1 MRKVEQ
7 FELMR
12 RDFEKEGLGVRA
24 IACKYG
30 VHRRKVRE
38 AIESSVPPER
48 KVPERACPVLTVE
61 VKDFVEAILAND
73 KKAPRKQR
81 HTAHRIWQRVRDEL
95 GVAVAESTVRAY
107 VGQRRRELGIGASVF
122 VPQHHE
128 ICAQAEADFYEADF
142 DFPWGRQRAQIIVV
156 RSEFSAG
163 ACHTAYPTQT
173 QPAFLEGLALGLE
186 FLGGVFAVM
195 RFDNLSLAVKK
206 VIRGGRR
213 IEQERFI
220 AFRSHYLFEASF
232 ATPGIEG
239 AHEKGG
245 VEGENGRFR
254 RRWLTPVPFFE
265 SWEAANEYLLAC
277 CIKDF
282 DRRLP
287 GRATTVGEA
296 VAAEAKVL
304 RGLPDEGFELAEAS
318 SPRVDTKSR
327 VRVRNNFY
335 SVPASLVGRKVAVR
349 ILPGA
354 VEASW
359 QGHVVARHDRLH
371 LKNAESLMLDHYL
384 DVLFDKPGAFPGS
397 LPLHQARSR
406 GDFPAAYDEYWAK
419 LKARLGERKGTRGMI
434 EVLLLHR
441 ELPRDVVG
449 AAVIKALDMG
459 AINPASVELLARGA
473 MDGEPVQAN
482 LIEVGDLARYARALP
497 DLAGYDALLGCGCG
511 VAS

>member
-1 MRKVEQ
+1 MPPVGCAVD
-7 FELMR
+7 LR
-12 RDFEKEGLGVRA
+12 R
-24 IACKYG
+24 
-30 VHRRKVRE
+30 
-38 AIESSVPPER
+38 
-48 KVPERACPVLTVE
+48 
-61 VKDFVEAILAND
+61 
-73 KKAPRKQR
+73 
-81 HTAHRIWQRVRDEL
+81 
-95 GVAVAESTVRAY
+95 
-107 VGQRRRELGIGASVF
+107 QRRRLDPRPRCACGPPGRTPGRPAGGTGAS
-122 VPQHHE
+122 PG
-128 ICAQAEADFYEADF
+128 CAV
-142 DFPWGRQRAQIIVV
+142 AQPSDRVQ
-156 RSEFSAG
+156 STGHS
-163 ACHTAYPTQT
+163 
-173 QPAFLEGLALGLE
+173 
-186 FLGGVFAVM
+186 
-195 RFDNLSLAVKK
+195 
-206 VIRGGRR
+206 
-213 IEQERFI
+213 
-220 AFRSHYLFEASF
+220 
-232 ATPGIEG
+232 
-239 AHEKGG
+239 KGG
-245 VEGENGRFR
+245 EHVENGRFR

-359 QGHVVARHDRLH
+359 KGHVVARHDRLH
-371 LKNAESLMLDHYL
+371 LKNAESLMLAHYL
-384 DVLFDKPGAFPGS
+384 DVLFDTPGAFPGS